1 MEEDFLEAINRIT
14 RKEPVELV
22 PEEIAFLRA
31 RESYLTPEQLT
42 KFKEVLTE
50 KKEVKVKSKKSK

>member
-1 MEEDFLEAINRIT
+1 MEEDFLEAINRISQ
-14 RKEPVELV
+14 KEPVELI
-22 PEEIAFLRA
+22 PEEIAFLKA
-31 RESYLTPEQLT
+31 RESYLTPEQLK